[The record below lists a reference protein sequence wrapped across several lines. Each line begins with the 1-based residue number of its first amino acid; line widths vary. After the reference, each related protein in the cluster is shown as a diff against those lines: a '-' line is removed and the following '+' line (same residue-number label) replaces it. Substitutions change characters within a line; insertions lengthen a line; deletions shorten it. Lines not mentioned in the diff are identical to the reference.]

1 MRVVRPEL
9 GTVSDSLTLTGTVT
23 SARVAALSPRV
34 SGLVAHVYVDAGSR
48 VQAGDL
54 LIELDDAL
62 ARLEL
67 ERVKAAQEEGR
78 IRLEEAQRLRDESQ
92 RLVADRNIS
101 RSQADTAEAEVRI
114 AEATLVRL
122 EAESRQQDELV
133 ARHRL
138 VAPFAGVVGRKLT
151 EAGEWVAT
159 GTSVLE
165 LVALGQIRVDVQVP
179 QEHYDE
185 LKQGARV
192 EVRPDALP
200 QQVFAGKL
208 ATVVP
213 VKDPASR
220 TFLARVA
227 VTDAG
232 EQLTPGM
239 SASVV
244 FELDRSRGALTIPR
258 DALIRQP
265 DGSALLWVVVE
276 EEGRNVAAPRPVVL
290 GRSIGN
296 AIEVRSGL
304 EADARVIVRGN
315 EALREGRSVR
325 IVPP

>member
-34 SGLVAHVYVDAGSR
+34 SGLVARVYVDAGSR

-78 IRLEEAQRLRDESQ
+78 IRLEEARRLRDEAV
-92 RLVADRNIS
+92 RLVADRNIP

-114 AEATLVRL
+114 AAATLVRL

-133 ARHRL
+133 VRHRL

-165 LVALGQIRVDVQVP
+165 LVALDQIRVDVQVP

-192 EVRPDALP
+192 EVRADALP

-220 TFLARVA
+220 TFLARIA

-239 SASVV
+239 SARVV

-276 EEGRNVAAPRPVVL
+276 EEGRNIAAPRPVVL